1 MTGETKRGRVV
12 PVLPS
17 SGNTLRGAR
26 GLRKH
31 RCFPV
36 REDIEVEGRGDTDE
50 RCVAKACTGT
60 LVAVK

>member
-31 RCFPV
+31 RCIPV